1 MYGKTQFNIW
11 YKLEGVCMCV
21 LVGKSDVL
29 SINNV
34 YIHIQ
39 YNIKRERDSR
49 KFGKLK
55 LVYME
60 SWVGCC
66 VHHPLTDRQLY
77 TISESEFFN
86 RHRMT
91 VTDTDTDIHLYG
103 LRVTRLDDDYSPLMP
118 IDFRCQGWVTTV
130 FHAILQRPMRTAW
143 QVQPFVG
150 IEKKPQRIWFFFSA
164 VNIGLCLKI

>member
-103 LRVTRLDDDYSPLMP
+103 LRVTRLDDDDSPLRWCRLIFVVKVEWRQFSMP
-118 IDFRCQGWVTTV
+118 YYKGRCELLGK
-130 FHAILQRPMRTAW
+130 FNLSLGAKRNPNE
-143 QVQPFVG
+143 FY
-150 IEKKPQRIWFFFSA
+150 FFF
-164 VNIGLCLKI
+164 LL